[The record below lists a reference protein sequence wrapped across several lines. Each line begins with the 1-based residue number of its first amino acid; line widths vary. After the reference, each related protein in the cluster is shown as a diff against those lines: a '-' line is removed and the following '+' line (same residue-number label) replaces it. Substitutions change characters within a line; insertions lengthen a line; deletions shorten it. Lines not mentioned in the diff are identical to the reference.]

1 MADCCR
7 RDLKEQAYVER
18 VKQKLLEHDVSTLRS
33 QLAHSVFLRDP
44 ACAPAALGDSD
55 QDSLLTDSEDEE
67 AGGTVLDHC
76 GRLTYLLHGTL
87 SLRPGRCR
95 TRPG

>member
-1 MADCCR
+1 MPQDDPTLADCCR

-18 VKQKLLEHDVSTLRS
+18 VKQKLLEHDVTTVRS
-33 QLAHSVFLRDP
+33 DLAHSAFVRDP

-67 AGGTVLDHC
+67 AGE
-76 GRLTYLLHGTL
+76 R
-87 SLRPGRCR
+87 RA
-95 TRPG
+95 